1 MGQQVKVRL
10 AVQGAVQT
18 SNGSRPT
25 VKSAS
30 DKRVVIAG
38 SLSTPNPCYK
48 IEASMSGGNDRPTLT
63 LTANAQPGFCAQV
76 VGNFDFEATVTG
88 LSSGS
93 HRVTVVFTYPNTGWD
108 EKSHNLTVEVP

>member
-1 MGQQVKVRL
+1 MGQQVEVRL

-18 SNGSRPT
+18 SNGSRPA

-30 DKRVVIAG
+30 DKQVVIAG
-38 SLSTPNPCYK
+38 SLTTPNPCYK
-48 IEASMSGGNDRPTLT
+48 IEAAMSGGNERPTLT

-76 VGNFDFEATVTG
+76 IGSFDFEATVTG

>member
-1 MGQQVKVRL
+1 MSQQVNVSL
-10 AVQGAVQT
+10 AVQGAAQT
-18 SNGSRPT
+18 SNGSGPA
-25 VKSAS
+25 VKSVS

-48 IEASMSGGNDRPTLT
+48 IEAAMSGGNDPTLT

-93 HRVTVVFTYPNTGWD
+93 HRVTVVYTYPNTGWD